1 MKNIQIIL
9 NAILSKDIF
18 EYILIDREFII
29 TYASSGIKK
38 YTSCTFQK
46 GDEVFDI
53 CPELVGSE
61 DKLKEILENPTLIY
75 FLETIHKND
84 YYLNLSIEYYD
95 ANTLL
100 ILFHNITEATY
111 RQQKL
116 LQYSNESILLNKTLE
131 KVLNNQNALLFI
143 TQSNEITYANEQF
156 MEYFDIKRVAD
167 IKRKN
172 LFIYKYFDDSLTS
185 YDALFE
191 RVNNKEEYIVIKNDT
206 FIMQAKT
213 IEDTHKLFTLTKVT
227 NLTKEIQTDSLTGA
241 YNKRY
246 FNSKIEHVL
255 AHHEKAIIAVIDMD
269 DFKKINDTYGHQIGD
284 NVLVE
289 FTNLV
294 QDNIRIDDIFSR
306 WGGEEFL
313 LLLRNISLEDAMIK
327 IEFIR
332 TLIDAFTFTHIG
344 HMTVSIGVAYTDEKD
359 SVHTLLKRADEAL
372 YEAKSD
378 GKNRVVFKKV

>member
-1 MKNIQIIL
+1 MKKIQIIL
-9 NAILSKDIF
+9 NSILSKDIF
-18 EYILIDREFII
+18 EYILIDREFFIKD
-29 TYASSGIKK
+29 ASSGIKK
-38 YTSCTFQK
+38 YTSCDFEK

-61 DKLKEILENPTLIY
+61 EKIKEILENPTLIY

-84 YYLNLSIEYYD
+84 YYLNLSVEYYD
-95 ANTLL
+95 ANTFLV
-100 ILFHNITEATY
+100 LFHNITDTTH

-131 KVLNNQNALLFI
+131 KILNNQNALLFI
-143 TQSNEITYANEQF
+143 TQSNEISYANEQF
-156 MEYFDIKRVAD
+156 MEYFKIKRVSD

-172 LFIYKYFDDSLTS
+172 LYVYKYFDDSLTS

-191 RVNNKEEYIVIKNDT
+191 RVNNKEEYIIINNDT
-206 FIMQAKT
+206 FILQAKV
-213 IEDTHKLFTLTKVT
+213 IEDTHRLFTLTKVT
-227 NLTKEIQTDSLTGA
+227 NLTKKIQTDPLTGA

-246 FNSKIEHVL
+246 FNNKIENII
-255 AHHEKAIIAVIDMD
+255 ANSEKAVIAVLDLD
-269 DFKKINDTYGHQIGD
+269 DFKHINDTYGHQIGD

-294 QDNIRIDDIFSR
+294 QENIRIDDIFSR

-313 LLLRNISLEDAMIK
+313 LLLSNINLEDAMIK

-332 TLIDAFTFTHIG
+332 TLIDAFTFTHVG

-359 SVHTLLKRADEAL
+359 SVDTLLKRADEAL

>member
-1 MKNIQIIL
+1 MKNIQLIL

-18 EYILIDREFII
+18 EYILIDRKFVI
-29 TYASSGIKK
+29 TYVSSGIKK
-38 YTSCTFQK
+38 YTSDIPQE
-46 GDEVFDI
+46 GDEIFNL

-61 DKLKEILENPTLIY
+61 EKIKEILENPTLIY
-75 FLETIHKND
+75 FLETLHKNG
-84 YYLNLSIEYYD
+84 YYLNLTVEYYD

-100 ILFHNITEATY
+100 VLLHNITDTTHKH
-111 RQQKL
+111 QKL

-131 KVLNNQNALLFI
+131 KILNNQNALLFI
-143 TQSNEITYANEQF
+143 TQSNEVTYANKQF
-156 MEYFDIKRVAD
+156 IEYFDIKRVSD

-172 LFIYKYFDDSLTS
+172 LLLYKYFDDSLIS

-191 RVNNKEEYIVIKNDT
+191 RVHNKEEYIVIKNDT
-206 FIMQAKT
+206 FILQVKI

-227 NLTKEIQTDSLTGA
+227 KLTQKIQTDPLTGA

-246 FNSKIEHVL
+246 FNNKIEKIIDKN
-255 AHHEKAIIAVIDMD
+255 EKCIVAVIDLD

-294 QDNIRIDDIFSR
+294 QNNIRNDDIFSR

-313 LLLRNISLEDAMIK
+313 LLLCDISLDDAIKK

-332 TLIDAFTFTHIG
+332 ILIDAFNFTDIG
-344 HMTVSIGVAYTDEKD
+344 HLTISIGVAYTDEKD

-372 YEAKSD
+372 YEAKKY
-378 GKNRVVFKKV
+378 GKNRVQFKKV

>member
-1 MKNIQIIL
+1 MKNIQLIL

-18 EYILIDREFII
+18 EYILIDRKFVI
-29 TYASSGIKK
+29 TYVSSGIKK
-38 YTSCTFQK
+38 YTSDIPQE
-46 GDEVFDI
+46 GDEIFNL
-53 CPELVGSE
+53 CPELVGAE
-61 DKLKEILENPTLIY
+61 EKIKEILENPTLIY
-75 FLETIHKND
+75 FLETLHKNG
-84 YYLNLSIEYYD
+84 YYLNLTVEYYD

-100 ILFHNITEATY
+100 VLLHNITDTTHKH
-111 RQQKL
+111 QKL

-131 KVLNNQNALLFI
+131 KILNNQNALLFI
-143 TQSNEITYANEQF
+143 TQSNEVTYANKQF
-156 MEYFDIKRVAD
+156 IEYFDIKRVSD

-172 LFIYKYFDDSLTS
+172 LLLYKYFDDSLIS

-191 RVNNKEEYIVIKNDT
+191 RVHNKEEYIVIKNDT
-206 FIMQAKT
+206 FILQVKI

-227 NLTKEIQTDSLTGA
+227 KLTQKIQTDPLTGA

-246 FNSKIEHVL
+246 FNNKIEKIIDKN
-255 AHHEKAIIAVIDMD
+255 EKCIVAVIDLD

-294 QDNIRIDDIFSR
+294 QNNIRNDDIFSR

-313 LLLRNISLEDAMIK
+313 LLLCDISLDDAIKK

-332 TLIDAFTFTHIG
+332 ILIDAFNFTDIG
-344 HMTVSIGVAYTDEKD
+344 HLTISIGVAYTDEKD

-372 YEAKSD
+372 YEAKKY
-378 GKNRVVFKKV
+378 GKNRVQFKKV